1 MNKQKK
7 PLYYYYLIILIVLLG
22 INLVFTMF
30 RGDKIKNVNYN
41 DFMKQIEQ
49 HQINEVEIGDQ
60 NITYS
65 LKGETKQLYK
75 TETMETD
82 TSLSQRLYDAGA
94 KFTRIHTKEMNP
106 LLSFLLTFILPVAFL
121 WWLGNRMFK
130 KMQKKMGEFKGW
142 MNWHY
147 FSEGQI
153 SSFVYFIPQFCSV
166 QLSSVVTF
174 PQIV

>member
-60 NITYS
+60 NIMYS

-75 TETMETD
+75 T
-82 TSLSQRLYDAGA
+82 RC
-94 KFTRIHTKEMNP
+94 
-106 LLSFLLTFILPVAFL
+106 V
-121 WWLGNRMFK
+121 
-130 KMQKKMGEFKGW
+130 
-142 MNWHY
+142 
-147 FSEGQI
+147 
-153 SSFVYFIPQFCSV
+153 
-166 QLSSVVTF
+166 
-174 PQIV
+174 

>member
-75 TETMETD
+75 TERWKQIRVYHSAYMMPE
-82 TSLSQRLYDAGA
+82 LNLRV
-94 KFTRIHTKEMNP
+94 
-106 LLSFLLTFILPVAFL
+106 FI
-121 WWLGNRMFK
+121 RK
-130 KMQKKMGEFKGW
+130 K
-142 MNWHY
+142 
-147 FSEGQI
+147 
-153 SSFVYFIPQFCSV
+153 
-166 QLSSVVTF
+166 
-174 PQIV
+174 

>member
-30 RGDKIKNVNYN
+30 REDKIKNVNYN

-82 TSLSQRLYDAGA
+82 TKGYHSAYMMPELNLRV
-94 KFTRIHTKEMNP
+94 
-106 LLSFLLTFILPVAFL
+106 FI
-121 WWLGNRMFK
+121 RK
-130 KMQKKMGEFKGW
+130 K
-142 MNWHY
+142 
-147 FSEGQI
+147 
-153 SSFVYFIPQFCSV
+153 
-166 QLSSVVTF
+166 
-174 PQIV
+174 